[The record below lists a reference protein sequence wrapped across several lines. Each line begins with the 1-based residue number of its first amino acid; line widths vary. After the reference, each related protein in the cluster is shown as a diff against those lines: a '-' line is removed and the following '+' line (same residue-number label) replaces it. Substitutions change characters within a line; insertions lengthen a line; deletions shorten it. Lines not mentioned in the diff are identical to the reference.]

1 MDKLFLFLSSLR
13 WQDVVDI
20 ALNSYILFRLYAVFR
35 GTIVFRVLVG
45 IAFVWFFQ
53 RIAVSLGLILASWV
67 LQGITAAAAF
77 IIIVIFR
84 NEIRAVLQ
92 AKTLRTI
99 LWGVPHQPA
108 KTPVQ
113 TIAEALYELAQRHVG
128 ALIVF
133 PGKDHLEEVAQSGK
147 PWHGLVSKEMIMSI
161 FWHDNPV
168 HDGAA
173 IIQGDRVTHVGVI
186 LPLSHRDDLPSHY
199 ATRHRAAAGL
209 AETTDA
215 LVVLVSEETGDVA
228 VAKGSQIRVI
238 DQKEELVQTL
248 REHLGTTERQWGYLR
263 REKLELAVAALV
275 SVALITAAWF
285 SFARGLESLVT
296 LEIPIE
302 YMNRDPEMEI
312 VETSVNTVR
321 LDLSGSGALM
331 RSIGPE
337 QVRVKLDLSRA
348 LVGRNTFAITPKDI
362 DVPPGVI
369 LREIEPPSV
378 GVALDVVVKKELAVQ
393 LDWVGKLPEHLV
405 LTKVTVT
412 PDTVTVIGGEQT
424 LKNISTIYTERIRLD
439 HLKRSGTVTA
449 KLALHPPSLKIATG
463 SKDSITAQYV
473 IEEK

>member
-1 MDKLFLFLSSLR
+1 MDKLFLFFSSLR

-99 LWGVPHQPA
+99 LWGVPHRPV
-108 KTPVQ
+108 KTPIQ
-113 TIAEALYELAQRHVG
+113 IIAEALHELAQRHVG

-173 IIQGDRVTHVGVI
+173 IIRGDRVTHVGVI
-186 LPLSHRDDLPSHY
+186 LPLSYRDDLPSHY

-228 VAKGSQIRVI
+228 VAKGSEIRVI

-263 REKLELAVAALV
+263 REKLELVVAALV

-285 SFARGLESLVT
+285 SFTRGLESLVT

-321 LDLSGSGALM
+321 LDLSGSGALI
-331 RSIGPE
+331 RSLRPE
-337 QVRVKLDLSRA
+337 QVRVTLDLGGA
-348 LVGRNTFAITPKDI
+348 VVGRNTFAISPEDI
-362 DVPPGVI
+362 AVPPGI
-369 LREIEPPSV
+369 IFREVKPPAV
-378 GVALDVVVKKELAVQ
+378 EVALDMLVKKELAVQ

-412 PDTVTVIGGEQT
+412 PDTITVVGGKQILE
-424 LKNISTIYTERIRLD
+424 NISTVYTERIRLD
-439 HLKRSGTVTA
+439 QIEKSGTITA
-449 KLALHPPSLKIATG
+449 KLVLYTASLKVATG
-463 SKDSITAQYV
+463 SKDTVTAEYV
-473 IEEK
+473 VKEK